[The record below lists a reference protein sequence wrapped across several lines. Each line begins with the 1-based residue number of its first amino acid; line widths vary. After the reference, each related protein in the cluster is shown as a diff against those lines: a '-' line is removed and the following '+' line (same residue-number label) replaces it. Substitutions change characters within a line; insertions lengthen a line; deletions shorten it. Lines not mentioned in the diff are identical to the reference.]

1 MSDIC
6 ILSCLQPKQDR
17 TGSNIGLFLHV
28 EFQPW
33 INSRL
38 TDENWVR
45 SQELYYRCTIQP
57 ELLQTAMK
65 NLSFSNNIHLHQ
77 HPSPGVW
84 IVQIKLQYYFTTTYT
99 RFLCL
104 TRVGTKVT
112 SRHRQ
117 IWEKLDF
124 WITNSDNYAEA
135 DLLFRFSP
143 NYTFKDYSLCHYAFF
158 DWCFYF
164 VYALCMSSSGEMIGY
179 CLQFC
184 RPPLFLVF

>member
-1 MSDIC
+1 MIASMLLFFQNKQKKSSCIWNSYTVNHQRLSQCLQMSDIC

-124 WITNSDNYAEA
+124 WIK
-135 DLLFRFSP
+135 FRW
-143 NYTFKDYSLCHYAFF
+143 LCRSWFI
-158 DWCFYF
+158 
-164 VYALCMSSSGEMIGY
+164 V
-179 CLQFC
+179 
-184 RPPLFLVF
+184 